1 MNFNKKFV
9 FIDEKKL
16 SSAYVKFLKD
26 KHNKTDDKTKH

>member
-1 MNFNKKFV
+1 MNLDKKFV

-26 KHNKTDDKTKH
+26 KHNKPNDKTKH